1 MLMHLAHLLV
11 FDVAVFLTARI
22 VPGIRVK
29 SFGGAFVFAFVLAL
43 LDKLLFGL
51 LVFLSFPMI
60 LISFGL
66 FLIVLNGFL
75 WWLAGKVVN
84 GVETDGFGAAILGS
98 LVTSGLNWALMY
110 VIH

>member
-1 MLMHLAHLLV
+1 MLTHLAHLLV
-11 FDVAVFLTARI
+11 FALAVFFTARI

-29 SFGGAFVFAFVLAL
+29 SFGGAFAFAFALAL

-66 FLIVLNGFL
+66 FLLVLNGFL

-84 GVETDGFGAAILGS
+84 GVETDGFGAAVVGS
-98 LVTSGLNWALMY
+98 LVTSALNWAFLY
-110 VIH
+110 LIH